1 MARLSFNMAR
11 PRVLRA
17 LRGSAVR
24 LHAAP
29 PMPGPACGA
38 GMPLALHGSP
48 FRLRAGPPP
57 AAWPPRY
64 AARRSNPARHHP
76 AAMRPPSSRSPPRAR
91 GAGESPAAS
100 RDGKEPAAPQGMC
113 REPGKIPRKKNRKK
127 SEKFLKKNKKSVDT
141 K

>member
-1 MARLSFNMAR
+1 MVRLFSYMAR
-11 PRVLRA
+11 PHLLRA

-38 GMPLALHGSP
+38 GTPPALHGSP
-48 FRLRAGPPP
+48 FLLRAGPPP

-64 AARRSNPARHHP
+64 AARRSNPARHPLP
-76 AAMRPPSSRSPPRAR
+76 AVRPPSSRSPPRGR

-100 RDGKEPAAPQGMC
+100 RDGKEPAAPQGTC
-113 REPGKIPRKKNRKK
+113 REPGKIPRKKKRKK
-127 SEKFLKKNKKSVDT
+127 KWKIFEKK
-141 K
+141 